1 MFGIKIPVLVYQREK
16 KGVFIIS
23 KIGIVGWSAKKRHK
37 HLLIYFHFSCEGC
50 KGFFKRTVR
59 KDLTYACRDDRNC
72 IIDKRQRNRCQY
84 CRYMKCLNMGMKRE
98 GMSSNVLWFN
108 MEWEQKLCLVELRF
122 FHYELVFILFYF
134 LSHNYSNACSLIYV
148 AILIL
153 YIGRWVQFYN
163 ESWTFF
169 F

>member
-1 MFGIKIPVLVYQREK
+1 MSWHKNTCTGISKRK
-16 KGVFIIS
+16 KGVFIIL

-37 HLLIYFHFSCEGC
+37 NLLIYFHFSCEGC

-122 FHYELVFILFYF
+122 FTMSLYLYCFI
-134 LSHNYSNACSLIYV
+134 
-148 AILIL
+148 
-153 YIGRWVQFYN
+153 
-163 ESWTFF
+163 SWATITVMHAV
-169 F
+169 